1 MPLGI
6 HPEVGTVVICDYSTG
21 FKAPEMVKRR
31 LAVVISP
38 RLKRRNDLC
47 TVVPLSTKAPN
58 PVEEFHH
65 LVTLP
70 QEVPS
75 YEGLEKWAKCDMLA
89 TVAFHR
95 LTLPH
100 KKREQFEIARRYI
113 NMQISADDLAAI
125 MNCVRRALGM
135 AIVD

>member
-1 MPLGI
+1 
-6 HPEVGTVVICDYSTG
+6 
-21 FKAPEMVKRR
+21 MVKQR

-47 TVVPLSTKAPN
+47 TVVPLSTKEPN

-70 QEVPS
+70 REVPS

-100 KKREQFEIARRYI
+100 EVREPFQEKRVYI
-113 NMQISADDLAAI
+113 NMRIGAADLSAV

-135 AIVD
+135 AIED

>member
-1 MPLGI
+1 M
-6 HPEVGTVVICDYSTG
+6 
-21 FKAPEMVKRR
+21 
-31 LAVVISP
+31 
-38 RLKRRNDLC
+38 
-47 TVVPLSTKAPN
+47 VPLSTTVPN
-58 PVEEFHH
+58 PIEEFHH

-70 QEVPS
+70 REVPS

-100 KKREQFEIARRYI
+100 EFREPFQRKRVYI
-113 NMQISADDLAAI
+113 NMRVSAADLTII
-125 MNCVRRALGM
+125 MNCVRRALGL